1 MTELPDSLRVALL
14 AGGLTRGGA
23 EKQLVYMARALR
35 DAGVCVRVYTLGD
48 GEFYEAALHDAELP
62 PVWVG
67 RAANPVLRLVAFVR
81 ALRRFRP
88 HIVQAAHSYVNL
100 YVAFAARVYG
110 SLALGAV
117 RGDAIHDVLANGG
130 WGRWLLRMPHALL
143 VNSFGAR
150 YNAESLGVERSSLY
164 VVPNVIDASAFEA
177 RQRHLRGDAVAPGH
191 AVAVAV
197 ANLVPSKRLDRF
209 LEALARARRVAPGLR
224 GVLVG
229 QGPERASL
237 EALAHCLGLLPG
249 GLDFRGGCDD
259 IPGLLA
265 EADMLVL
272 TSDHEGFPNVILE
285 AMAAG
290 LPVLT
295 TPAGDAG
302 IVVQDGGAGYVVPFE
317 GGEALAE
324 RLVQLATSPDLRR
337 RLGEAGREYARA
349 RYSSAGLAGRLLSV
363 YRAVAQRSGRAR
375 VVGTLASHG
384 VHSCSAIQPR

>member
-1 MTELPDSLRVALL
+1 
-14 AGGLTRGGA
+14 
-23 EKQLVYMARALR
+23 MARALR

-117 RGDAIHDVLANGG
+117 RGDAIHDVLADGL
-130 WGRWLLRMPHALL
+130 GR
-143 VNSFGAR
+143 
-150 YNAESLGVERSSLY
+150 
-164 VVPNVIDASAFEA
+164 
-177 RQRHLRGDAVAPGH
+177 
-191 AVAVAV
+191 
-197 ANLVPSKRLDRF
+197 
-209 LEALARARRVAPGLR
+209 LA
-224 GVLVG
+224 
-229 QGPERASL
+229 
-237 EALAHCLGLLPG
+237 G
-249 GLDFRGGCDD
+249 GLDFRGGGDD

-317 GGEALAE
+317 GGEA
-324 RLVQLATSPDLRR
+324 
-337 RLGEAGREYARA
+337 
-349 RYSSAGLAGRLLSV
+349 
-363 YRAVAQRSGRAR
+363 
-375 VVGTLASHG
+375 
-384 VHSCSAIQPR
+384 